1 MRRAFNIIIILVVY
15 FGILYNKNLENNK
28 VKTVKNTK
36 IKQKKK
42 IALDEDLY

>member
-15 FGILYNKNLENNK
+15 FGIMYSRSLENNK
-28 VKTVKNTK
+28 VKTVKSTK